1 MSDSTTPE
9 NRSEIADELRN
20 LGDQLKEIF
29 RSAWESDE
37 RKKLSNEIDSGL
49 KNLSDSLK
57 QASDEFSQS
66 PSGQNLKSDLQDFQN
81 RLKTGEVEN
90 QLRNELLTALR
101 TINEQL
107 KKVSADIEKKPPTN
121 NQP

>member
-1 MSDSTTPE
+1 MSDSTSPE

-37 RKKLSNEIDSGL
+37 RKKLSGEIDNGL

-57 QASDEFSQS
+57 QASDEFAES
-66 PSGQNLKSDLQDFQN
+66 PAGQNMKSGLQDFQN

-90 QLRNELLTALR
+90 QLRSELLNALR
-101 TINEQL
+101 TINAQL
-107 KKVSADIEKKPPTN
+107 QKVSADIQKKPPAD